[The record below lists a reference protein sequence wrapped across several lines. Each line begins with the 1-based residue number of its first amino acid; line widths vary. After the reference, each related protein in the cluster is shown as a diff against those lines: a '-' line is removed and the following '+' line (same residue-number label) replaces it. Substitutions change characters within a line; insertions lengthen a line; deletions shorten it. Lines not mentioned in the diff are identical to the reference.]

1 MKVASYCRVS
11 TDRDDQ
17 ANSFQAQQ
25 RYFRAYIDQHPD
37 WELYEVYADEG
48 ITGTSTRRRVQF
60 NRMIRDAYA
69 GKFQLILTKEVSR
82 FSRNILDT
90 ISYTRELKA
99 IGVGVRFL
107 LDGINTLRGDAE
119 MYLSIMASIAQ
130 EESRKTSSRVVW
142 GQTRQM
148 ERGVVF
154 GPSLLGYDAAG
165 GRLTVNPEGAEL
177 VRLIFHKYALE
188 ELSAGQIARFLSA
201 EGYRTSRGNP
211 RWSASTVVKILKNE
225 KYVGDLIQKKTYTPD
240 YLTHEKRR
248 NQGAVPLV
256 TIRNHHE
263 PIVSRELW
271 ALAQERLRHSGAH
284 RTGNDG
290 HSNRYLFSGKIR
302 CGACGGS
309 FVGRFKYLPDGRK
322 IRRWRC
328 GRAAAGRASCQI
340 GRLVRDDDALEM
352 LRAAIRSLSMDT
364 ESVIGNVTALAL
376 AAVRS
381 SEEAPGESAR
391 HISAGMER
399 IRQRREAVLDS
410 YFAHEITV
418 SDMQAMCQRYDD
430 ELDRLRR
437 QWETCQRREDGR
449 SPAALRE
456 DIRSAVKSI
465 LCAETE
471 SRVFY
476 RSMLDGLTVFP
487 DRHIELRL
495 TKLPHVFHFTG

>member
-1 MKVASYCRVS
+1 
-11 TDRDDQ
+11 
-17 ANSFQAQQ
+17 
-25 RYFRAYIDQHPD
+25 
-37 WELYEVYADEG
+37 
-48 ITGTSTRRRVQF
+48 
-60 NRMIRDAYA
+60 
-69 GKFQLILTKEVSR
+69 
-82 FSRNILDT
+82 
-90 ISYTRELKA
+90 
-99 IGVGVRFL
+99 
-107 LDGINTLRGDAE
+107 

-328 GRAAAGRASCQI
+328 GRAAAAGRASC
-340 GRLVRDDDALEM
+340 
-352 LRAAIRSLSMDT
+352 
-364 ESVIGNVTALAL
+364 VTALAL

-437 QWETCQRREDGR
+437 QWETCQRREGGR

-476 RSMLDGLTVFP
+476 RSMLDGVTVFP